1 MRCAQVA
8 REIQIHSSV
17 EHPNILGLYAAFEDL
32 DGIYLV
38 QELAPGGDL
47 YRAMGNAGGYLPEE
61 EVAQRVMRPL
71 MSALACLHHQ
81 VPTPWP
87 LPQHIKVHPSTCC
100 KIWPFPAPAFAGLN
114 GLNTA
119 LQYFVSGHCLS
130 LILSLPCLDVPLVI
144 TPG

>member
-1 MRCAQVA
+1 MRSAQVA
-8 REIQIHSSV
+8 REIQIHSSI
-17 EHPNILGLYAAFEDL
+17 EHPNVLGLYAAFEDL

-47 YRAMGNAGGYLPEE
+47 YRAMGDAGGYLPEE

-87 LPQHIKVHPSTCC
+87 LPHHIKVHPFTHC
-100 KIWPFPAPAFAGLN
+100 KVGSFPALAFAGLN

-119 LQYFVSGHCLS
+119 LQYSVFGHCLS
-130 LILSLPCLDVPLVI
+130 LKFSLPCLDVP
-144 TPG
+144 